1 VIRPIDIGLISA
13 TLLLAFVLS
22 VLRLPLGSPEVFA
35 WLRPGWVLLVLL
47 YWVITLPQWV
57 GIVTCW
63 CVGLLVDVLL
73 GAPLGINAIAFGVM
87 AYGARNVD
95 ERFRMFSLLQEAAVV
110 LLPVL
115 LTDLLGFWAVAVT
128 RDLAWNWWMLLPSI
142 VSALVWP
149 PLYLTLRWLTVR
161 FETA

>member
-1 VIRPIDIGLISA
+1 MIRPIDIGLISA

-87 AYGARNVD
+87 AFGARNVY
-95 ERFRMFSLLQEAAVV
+95 ERFRMFSLLQQAAVV